1 MRGNKGTN
9 NMADEDIDMENFDE
23 RAEIASDFAADDDN
37 EKVKLQIDPLYPS
50 VRGKDYAMIS
60 CASFQPEHI
69 EISTS
74 LSMSRFFVRY
84 IN

>member
-37 EKVKLQIDPLYPS
+37 EKVK
-50 VRGKDYAMIS
+50 A
-60 CASFQPEHI
+60 
-69 EISTS
+69 
-74 LSMSRFFVRY
+74 
-84 IN
+84 